1 MKKPLLILVTGLALA
16 LAAYAGL
23 FLARTASAH
32 AGPLDELLW
41 LRQEFSLNE
50 QEFARIRDL
59 HDGYLPDC
67 ATMCARIAAA
77 NNDLEQ
83 LVLSTNTVTPQITE
97 KLAEIGRIRQEC
109 QTRMLKHFY
118 NVSQAMPPEQGR
130 RYLAEM
136 QRLTSLSNMR
146 DHSGTA
152 PAQVKHGHR
161 M

>member
-1 MKKPLLILVTGLALA
+1 MKKPLLILVAGLALA
-16 LAAYAGL
+16 FAAYAGL
-23 FLARTASAH
+23 FLARTAPIH
-32 AGPLDELLW
+32 ADAPDDLLW
-41 LRQEFSLNE
+41 LRQEFSLTD
-50 QEFARIRDL
+50 QEFARIREL
-59 HDGYLPDC
+59 HEGYLPDC
-67 ATMCARIAAA
+67 AAMCAQIAAA
-77 NNDLEQ
+77 NRDLEQ
-83 LVLSTNTVTPQITE
+83 LVLSTNAVTPQISE

-118 NVSQAMPPEQGR
+118 SVSQAMPSEQGR

-146 DHSGTA
+146 DHSGME